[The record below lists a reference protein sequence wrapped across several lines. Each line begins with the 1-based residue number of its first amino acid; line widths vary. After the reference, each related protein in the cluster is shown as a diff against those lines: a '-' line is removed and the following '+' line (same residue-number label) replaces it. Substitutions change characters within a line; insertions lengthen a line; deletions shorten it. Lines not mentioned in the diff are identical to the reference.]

1 MREEGLSLMPGAHGQ
16 VRVKTSHLSWENQ
29 LTISLLIVLFF
40 NTYCVEKKQLKCEQK
55 PFFPTA
61 GNQTYII

>member
-29 LTISLLIVLFF
+29 LTISLLIVLFL
-40 NTYCVEKKQLKCEQK
+40 TLTVWKKASKM
-55 PFFPTA
+55 
-61 GNQTYII
+61 